1 MAGLQTILNYSNGL
15 NIDRRK
21 VVGIQ
26 YTRNEIPRV
35 SQTPTKNPWK
45 FTLDMPNRFKY
56 YQARDLMEAL
66 DTLDRITPEII
77 TFSNLPQ
84 LSWIFRYQGAMTS
97 GQLATITVVSWVG
110 TTLTLN
116 VSGITAATTAVIF
129 APNDLIQIGSSNEY
143 PYPFTSTTQVLRG
156 SGSEVVV
163 TTSRPNILTPIP
175 PATSLTGE
183 GIIVGNNCQF
193 KMFCPNMPTYKLIP
207 GGQAM
212 SGSTVINNALLEF
225 SDAFELYEF
234 VGTA

>member
-1 MAGLQTILNYSNGL
+1 MAGLQTILNYCNGL
-15 NIDRRK
+15 EIDRRK

-77 TFSNLPQ
+77 TFSNLPS
-84 LSWIFRYQGAMTS
+84 LSWIFKYQGAMTS
-97 GQLATITVVSWVG
+97 GQLATITVTSFVG
-110 TTLTLN
+110 DQLTLN
-116 VSGITAATTAVIF
+116 VSGITAASTAVIF

-156 SGSEVVV
+156 SGSTVVV
-163 TTSRPNILTPIP
+163 TTSRPNILTG
-175 PATSLTGE
+175 SLTGK

-193 KMFCPNMPTYKLIP
+193 NMFCPNMPTYKLIP

-212 SGSTVINNALLEF
+212 SGTTVVNNALLEF
-225 SDAFELYEF
+225 SDSFNLYEF
-234 VGTA
+234 VGDA

>member
-1 MAGLQTILNYSNGL
+1 MAGLQTILNYCNGL

-66 DTLDRITPEII
+66 DKLDRITPEVI

-84 LSWIFRYQGAMTS
+84 LSWIFKYQGAMNQT
-97 GQLATITVVSWVG
+97 QLNSITVTSFVG
-110 TTLTLN
+110 DQLTLN

-129 APNDLIQIGSSNEY
+129 EPNDLIQIGSSNVY

-156 SGSEVVV
+156 SGSTVVV
-163 TTSRPNILTPIP
+163 TTSRPNILTG
-175 PATSLTGE
+175 SLTGL
-183 GIIVGNNCQF
+183 GVIVGNTCQF
-193 KMFCPNMPTYKLIP
+193 KMFCPDMPTYKLIP

-212 SGSTVINNALLEF
+212 SGSTVVNNALLEF
-225 SDAFELYEF
+225 SDSFTLYEF

>member
-1 MAGLQTILNYSNGL
+1 MAGLQTILNYCNGL

-35 SQTPTKNPWK
+35 SATPTKNPWK

-66 DTLDRITPEII
+66 DKLDRITPEII
-77 TFSNLPQ
+77 TFSNLSQ
-84 LSWIFRYQGAMTS
+84 LSWIFRYQGALNQT
-97 GQLATITVVSWVG
+97 QLNTITVTSFVG
-110 TTLTLN
+110 DQLTLN
-116 VSGITAATTAVIF
+116 VSGITAGSGTVIF
-129 APNDLIQIGSSNEY
+129 EPNDLIQIGSSNEY
-143 PYPFTSTTQVLRG
+143 PYPFTSTTQITRG
-156 SGSEVVV
+156 SGSTVVV
-163 TTSRPNILTPIP
+163 TTSRPNILTG
-175 PATSLTGE
+175 TLTGE

-212 SGSTVINNALLEF
+212 SGNTVINNALLEF
-225 SDAFELYEF
+225 SDSFTLFEF